1 MEVGTDIAVGAC
13 IEEARGFHLGQAS
26 VGSGERHEV
35 QLELDAAVAQS
46 VVLFV
51 VHIHIAF
58 GVREDEL
65 VPVGLQIVENAL
77 QVHGRRHV
85 GGFDE
90 EMPLVEGQEPFL
102 PLAGES
108 IIQHVLCRKAKV
120 HRTRDTRL
128 PFVEPFAEG
137 SGRIAQLF
145 HHMRGEVNAP
155 RAEGIE
161 PIDRPLRLVPRLYP
175 IIHPRKQVGV
185 QVGHAQE
192 QVRLQD
198 ICFPAYA
205 KHAIHALSPSLS
217 RLSILAKIWMYLVQD
232 R

>member
-108 IIQHVLCRKAKV
+108 IIQHVLCREAKV

-128 PFVEPFAEG
+128 PFLEPLAEG
-137 SGRIAQLF
+137 
-145 HHMRGEVNAP
+145 
-155 RAEGIE
+155 
-161 PIDRPLRLVPRLYP
+161 
-175 IIHPRKQVGV
+175 GV

-217 RLSILAKIWMYLVQD
+217 RLLILVKIWMYLAQD